1 MQSIMIFIGVFSFAF
16 PFLGWIS
23 TGLLLSTVFE
33 AETAAG
39 QAFILLMG
47 QPVNWLLLRLLFFM
61 QLLDRDS
68 RYFRRMMITQL
79 FLIVAAPIFYQQTQ
93 GIPLLNSFW
102 LAYAAIAGLPL
113 FLDVLNG
120 FLPPGYFRSIFES
133 YLNLVRYGTTY
144 RPSVVKDQG
153 SAQLG
158 NILRAPE
165 VYKNGDYIIGT
176 AMLRLPRLEGF
187 VGGLVQ
193 RIIKH
198 RFASFLDAKTAPLLT
213 AKFNGHMLVMSG
225 AGGGKTTSFVIPN
238 IINWSAG
245 SLVCLDPKGEVHAV
259 TSRHRREFHG
269 HDVYKLKPGDPD
281 TDVINILGHIDVYS
295 EEFMALVMEI
305 ASWLIPKDESK
316 DGGAEG
322 YFAARAQ
329 SLVSVV
335 LAVEI
340 CQWHRDRLNGW
351 KREVNG
357 RETDVSRP
365 FPTVYVLREF
375 FYRDMET
382 IKEELRSIYEEIIKP
397 EKADLYQFGIYNH
410 TGNLAQE
417 IATSFGGDEEKA
429 WPNTISTIHAKLVF
443 LMVPSLRK
451 VICGEVE
458 EGGRGRLLD
467 AKRILNG
474 KTSVYICLSIQTMQS
489 TPHAARMI
497 VGPFLKVMYQA
508 EGRKNGDTLFM
519 IDEMQ
524 LLGKFDTLHSE
535 AVAQGRG
542 YGIRLCGIAQSQAGL
557 DIKAGEKTTQIWYDN
572 AVVQMYLAV
581 GDIETAKKVSETIGN
596 ATVETTTI
604 SSGNSVSLGKSG
616 GGLGTGGESTNIQVS
631 KQKRAVLDPNEIKE
645 LGRGFA
651 VVIFRTAQPSDE
663 QTRILG
669 NLPLVVGTAYYK
681 MRPEIAPFCDENP
694 YDSDAGAA
702 VPVNNIIDMAF
713 RQWKSLHADEAEYIV
728 EEAFAE
734 APFDQNGLPNID
746 TIDVDN
752 FDGEAFIR
760 SLASSDT
767 DVGRYL
773 RNIIEDEEQ
782 QRSAAA
788 ANPFL
793 EETNMRDMMKDD
805 ETDSILAAIDLG
817 DDDPVGG
824 TEDDLALGA
833 FMASPEV
840 VSLPAHDDSSMPFE
854 DSMNLALELADAIAD
869 EDDPVTRERYFSE
882 LNEIQSS
889 MQSVVDELDELNLAL
904 EDEIRKRQG

>member
-1 MQSIMIFIGVFSFAF
+1 MQSFLLVFSVFAF
-16 PFLGWIS
+16 LFPFFGWVL
-23 TGLLLSTVFE
+23 TGFLLQIAFE
-33 AETAAG
+33 AQTLAG
-39 QAFILLMG
+39 QAFVFILG
-47 QPVNWLLLRLLFFM
+47 QPVNWLFLKLLIFL
-61 QLLDRDS
+61 QILDRDS
-68 RYFRRMMITQL
+68 RYSRRMMITQIL
-79 FLIVAAPIFYQQTQ
+79 LMIGAPLYFWSEHSV
-93 GIPLLNSFW
+93 PLLNGFW
-102 LAYAAIAGLPL
+102 LSYAMLSAVPL
-113 FLDVLNG
+113 MLDVLDT
-120 FLPPGYFRSIFES
+120 LMPPGHIRAVIES
-133 YLNLVRYGTTY
+133 YLNLVRFGTTY
-144 RPSVVKDQG
+144 RPSVAKDQG

-165 VYKNGDYIIGT
+165 VYKDGDYIIGT
-176 AMLRLPRLEGF
+176 AMVRIPRLEGLF
-187 VGGLVQ
+187 GSMI
-193 RIIKH
+193 RNIMNW
-198 RFASFLDAKTAPLLT
+198 RFARFLDAKTAPLLT
-213 AKFNGHMLVMSG
+213 GKFNGHMLVMSG

-245 SLVCLDPKGEVHAV
+245 SLVCLDPKGEVYAV
-259 TSRHRREFHG
+259 TNRHRREFHG

-281 TDVINILGHIDVYS
+281 TDVINILAHIDVYS

-305 ASWLIPKDESK
+305 ASWLIPKDDSK

-335 LAVEI
+335 LATEI
-340 CQWHRDRLNGW
+340 CQWHRDKLNGF
-351 KREVNG
+351 RRAVNG
-357 RETDVSRP
+357 VDTDVTRP
-365 FPTVYVLREF
+365 FPTVYALREF

-382 IKEELRSIYEEIIKP
+382 IKGELKAIYDEIIRP
-397 EKADLYQFGIYNH
+397 ENANLYQFGIYNH

-451 VICGEVE
+451 VICGELD
-458 EGGRGRLLD
+458 GDGRGRLLN
-467 AKRILNG
+467 AKQILNG

-557 DIKAGEKTTQIWYDN
+557 DIKAGDKTTQIWYDN

-604 SSGNSVSLGKSG
+604 SSGNSVSLGKAG
-616 GGLGTGGESTNIQVS
+616 GGLGTGGESTNVQVS

-651 VVIFRTAQPSDE
+651 VVIFRTAQPKDE
-663 QTRILG
+663 EKRLLG
-669 NLPLVVGTAYYK
+669 NLPLVVGTAFYK
-681 MRPEIAPFCDENP
+681 IRPEVAPFCDENP
-694 YDSDAGAA
+694 YDSEAGAA
-702 VPVNNIIDMAF
+702 LPVTNIIDMSF
-713 RQWKSLHADEAEYIV
+713 RQWKSLHADQQGYVIAEGFEDKPY
-728 EEAFAE
+728 
-734 APFDQNGLPNID
+734 DQNGLPNIEN
-746 TIDVDN
+746 IDLDN

-767 DVGRYL
+767 DVGQYL
-773 RNIIEDEEQ
+773 RQIIENEQ
-782 QRSAAA
+782 QQQSGAAG
-788 ANPFL
+788 NPFL
-793 EETNMRDMMKDD
+793 EDANMQDIMNDD
-805 ETDSILAAIDLG
+805 ETDMLFETGGFIDNPEP
-817 DDDPVGG
+817 DIN
-824 TEDDLALGA
+824 EDDMSFEE
-833 FMASPEV
+833 FMASAQV
-840 VSLPAHDDSSMPFE
+840 SSLPDYDTESVSFE
-854 DSMNLALELADAIAD
+854 DSMNMSLELADAIANE
-869 EDDPVTRERYFSE
+869 EDPLVRERYFAE
-882 LNEIQSS
+882 LNEIQSN
-889 MQSVVDELDELNLAL
+889 MESVVNELDEMNLAL
-904 EDEIRKRQG
+904 EEEIRKRNA

>member
-1 MQSIMIFIGVFSFAF
+1 MSFAVVITVLGFLF
-16 PFLGWIS
+16 PFFGWAVSGFIPLWLV
-23 TGLLLSTVFE
+23 TP
-33 AETAAG
+33 ETLAA
-39 QAFILLMG
+39 QAFFFLLG
-47 QPVNWLLLRLLFFM
+47 QPLNWLVMKGLFFL
-61 QLLDRDS
+61 QVLDKDV
-68 RYFRRMMITQL
+68 RYARRMMVTQIALLVSAPL
-79 FLIVAAPIFYQQTQ
+79 FMWSEYGV
-93 GIPLLNSFW
+93 PLLNTW
-102 LAYAAIAGLPL
+102 WIAYGLIALTTV
-113 FLDVLNG
+113 FLDVIG
-120 FLPPGYFRSIFES
+120 HVLPPGYLRSWFES
-133 YLNLVRYGTTY
+133 YLNLIRYGTTY
-144 RPSVVKDQG
+144 RPALIADQG

-176 AMLRLPRLEGF
+176 AMVRLPRMQG
-187 VGGLVQ
+187 VIGSVIQ
-193 RIIKH
+193 RIMKK
-198 RFASFLDAKTAPLLT
+198 RFGAFLDPKTAPLLT
-213 AKFNGHMLVMSG
+213 GKFNGHMLVMSG

-245 SLVCLDPKGEVHAV
+245 SLVCLDPKGEVYAV

-281 TDVINILGHIDVYS
+281 SDAINILAHIDVYS

-305 ASWLIPKDESK
+305 ASWLIPKEESNG
-316 DGGAEG
+316 GGAEG

-335 LAVEI
+335 LATEI
-340 CQWHRDRLNGW
+340 CQWHRDKLNGW
-351 KREVNG
+351 KRTVSGEVV
-357 RETDVSRP
+357 DVSRP

-382 IKEELRSIYEEIIKP
+382 IKGELKSIYDEIIKT
-397 EKADLYQFGIYNH
+397 ENAALYQFGIYNH

-451 VICGEVE
+451 VICGEVDE
-458 EGGRGRLLD
+458 DGKGRVLD

-508 EGRKNGDTLFM
+508 EGRKNGETLFM

-557 DIKAGEKTTQIWYDN
+557 DIKAGDKTTQIWYDN

-596 ATVETTTI
+596 ATVETTTV
-604 SSGNSVSLGKSG
+604 SSGNSINTGKAGS
-616 GGLGTGGESTNIQVS
+616 GLGSGGESRNIQTN

-651 VVIFRTAQPSDE
+651 VVIFRTAQPKDE
-663 QTRILG
+663 ETRLLG

-681 MRPEIAPFCDENP
+681 IRPEIAPFCDENP
-694 YDSDAGAA
+694 YDSEAGAA
-702 VPVNNIIDMAF
+702 LPVNNIVDMAI
-713 RQWKSLHADEAEYIV
+713 RQWRAFHGEREAYAI
-728 EEAFAE
+728 AE
-734 APFDQNGLPNID
+734 GFKDKPFDQNGLPNLENID
-746 TIDVDN
+746 IDD

-760 SLASSDT
+760 ELAESDT
-767 DVGRYL
+767 EIGRYL
-773 RNIIEDEEQ
+773 KEIIIKEEGGAAMSSEQNRSRADWPEIDDPNDYDDGESILDIMEEEQ
-782 QRSAAA
+782 GQESYSDA
-788 ANPFL
+788 
-793 EETNMRDMMKDD
+793 
-805 ETDSILAAIDLG
+805 S
-817 DDDPVGG
+817 
-824 TEDDLALGA
+824 
-833 FMASPEV
+833 FMASEAV
-840 VSLPAHDDSSMPFE
+840 LGIDVDDELTDDIE
-854 DSMNLALELADAIAD
+854 DSMNLALALGREIEQAENEETRERLYNELDALADAIERSAEELD
-869 EDDPVTRERYFSE
+869 SLNEALEREIRER
-882 LNEIQSS
+882 Q
-889 MQSVVDELDELNLAL
+889 Q
-904 EDEIRKRQG
+904 